1 VQFDSVNDKEFWKNV
16 FSVLK
21 ENGTL
26 QLTLS
31 NLNKS
36 DQIVSFMK
44 MNGFTNASVNG
55 GLISGSKVKWQAAGA
70 TLKRTAKQA

>member
-26 QLTLS
+26 QLTFS

-44 MNGFTNASVNG
+44 MNGFTNVSVNG

>member
-44 MNGFTNASVNG
+44 MNGFTNVSVNG